1 MAFIYTH
8 WLLYTNKN
16 QPELNITRLEEK
28 IAERTTI
35 YLNETENNIIIC
47 RLFRKFLF
55 SVAKPFVS

>member
-28 IAERTTI
+28 IVERTTI
-35 YLNETENNIIIC
+35 YLNETE
-47 RLFRKFLF
+47 K
-55 SVAKPFVS
+55 

>member
-8 WLLYTNKN
+8 WLLYANKN

-35 YLNETENNIIIC
+35 YLNETE
-47 RLFRKFLF
+47 K
-55 SVAKPFVS
+55 